1 VLPGDEPCAS
11 GAIQATDGKRH
22 AKPGGARA
30 IAVELPD
37 EQEVGMPE
45 TIVVSAL
52 DEAWRNAE
60 KATSN
65 LANDLPANAIAAAT
79 TSTAW
84 ATSAVLSWQA
94 DRSSGRAPSA
104 ERVIDLRTPLAG
116 SGAAPVD
123 PAELRAMALAEARRH
138 AEKASAYLAANAAE
152 LAHAA
157 AEVANAWGQLSLLAA
172 QMNR

>member
-1 VLPGDEPCAS
+1 
-11 GAIQATDGKRH
+11 
-22 AKPGGARA
+22 
-30 IAVELPD
+30 
-37 EQEVGMPE
+37 MPE
-45 TIVVSAL
+45 TTAVNAL

-60 KATSN
+60 KATAN

-84 ATSAVLSWQA
+84 AASAVLTWQA
-94 DRSSGRAPSA
+94 DISSGRARLGEP
-104 ERVIDLRTPLAG
+104 VIDLRTPADG
-116 SGAAPVD
+116 SGTAPTD
-123 PAELRAMALAEARRH
+123 PAVLRETALEEARRH

-157 AEVANAWGQLSLLAA
+157 AEVASAWGQLSLLAA